1 MCSELD
7 EAFNFWLEVF
17 AFSEC
22 FKYESSWIKR
32 INSIDDYWDTMLDSF
47 DLDEFRIKFR
57 RYCRQ
62 IYNTSGD
69 EYDIQEGL
77 KKAKSD
83 LRIDLMT
90 SVADEIAH
98 TFIRCTSEKS
108 TLVRWTGS
116 VMLVDG
122 YKGS

>member
-47 DLDEFRIKFR
+47 DLDEFRIKFENGSF
-57 RYCRQ
+57 YP
-62 IYNTSGD
+62 YTVASGRTNSSP
-69 EYDIQEGL
+69 IQT
-77 KKAKSD
+77 
-83 LRIDLMT
+83 I
-90 SVADEIAH
+90 
-98 TFIRCTSEKS
+98 F
-108 TLVRWTGS
+108 
-116 VMLVDG
+116 
-122 YKGS
+122 